1 MDHSPGQ
8 GQFRDVEAYRNY
20 LAKTY
25 KTSSDDVDAI
35 LDQKRAAAR
44 GAMARM
50 EQLAGQARH
59 YKVPLASHDDDS
71 AEKVTVLK
79 GLGAR
84 ISEFPVNL
92 ETAVAARESGLST
105 LLGAP
110 NILRNASQSGN
121 MKALDA
127 VKEGVADCL
136 CSDYSPAALLPSVL
150 RLVEDGQL
158 TLPQAF
164 ALVTRNPA
172 RAAGLED
179 RGTIAPGKRA
189 DLIAI
194 TGNGLLS
201 QARQVWSGGRE
212 VLRWQAH

>member
-1 MDHSPGQ
+1 
-8 GQFRDVEAYRNY
+8 
-20 LAKTY
+20 
-25 KTSSDDVDAI
+25 
-35 LDQKRAAAR
+35 
-44 GAMARM
+44 
-50 EQLAGQARH
+50 
-59 YKVPLASHDDDS
+59 LASHDDDS

-92 ETAVAARESGLST
+92 ETAVAARDNGLST
-105 LLGAP
+105 LFGAP

-150 RLVEDGQL
+150 RLVEDGHL
-158 TLPQAF
+158 SLPQAF

-179 RGTIAPGKRA
+179 RGIIAPGKRA

-194 TGNGLLS
+194 AGKGLLAR
-201 QARQVWSGGRE
+201 ARQVWSGGRE